1 MKEQNEKDY
10 KKAMEELI
18 EELEVFLKENPEV
31 LKRWKEQERKHPF
44 CIFF

>member
-1 MKEQNEKDY
+1 MNEQNEKDY

-31 LKRWKEQERKHPF
+31 LERLEEQKRKHPF